1 MSNCVCTWNLWYCNV
16 VEPVIKDVIV
26 TKEYHE
32 LCSLTRQWSF
42 ISFVASPVFYRSE
55 WLVALKRL
63 PCTVE
68 NVTVHSQRKVVDWLN
83 KKKINRTFV
92 FILKY
97 VHNLKYIW
105 GAENYVWIFWR
116 EHIVNQFDIN
126 TIFAFFSFLIKN
138 VFCYLLWTF
147 KKHRRY

>member
-42 ISFVASPVFYRSE
+42 ISFVANPVFYRPE

-68 NVTVHSQRKVVDWLN
+68 NVTVHSQSEVVDWLN
-83 KKKINRTFV
+83 KKKLIEHLCSFWNMFIILNTFEAQKII
-92 FILKY
+92 FELS
-97 VHNLKYIW
+97 
-105 GAENYVWIFWR
+105 GENMLSTNSIS
-116 EHIVNQFDIN
+116 
-126 TIFAFFSFLIKN
+126 TLFFHSSLF
-138 VFCYLLWTF
+138 
-147 KKHRRY
+147 